1 MHPSTKMSHQD
12 NGIGNFSLNEDEIQ
26 GTTFDIFTLPE
37 RENSILS
44 GKEVEIRLFTVLDRF
59 VRYFCYIKLQ
69 YTLP

>member
-12 NGIGNFSLNEDEIQ
+12 NGIGYFSVNEAEIQ
-26 GTTFDIFTLPE
+26 GTIFDIFTLPE

-59 VRYFCYIKLQ
+59 V
-69 YTLP
+69 

>member
-26 GTTFDIFTLPE
+26 GTTFDIFTRAE

-44 GKEVEIRLFTVLDRF
+44 GKEIEIRLFTVLDRF
-59 VRYFCYIKLQ
+59 V
-69 YTLP
+69 

>member
-12 NGIGNFSLNEDEIQ
+12 NGIGHFSLNEDEIQ

-59 VRYFCYIKLQ
+59 V
-69 YTLP
+69 

>member
-1 MHPSTKMSHQD
+1 MSHQD

-59 VRYFCYIKLQ
+59 V
-69 YTLP
+69 

>member
-26 GTTFDIFTLPE
+26 GATFNIFTLPE

-59 VRYFCYIKLQ
+59 VRYFCYIKLP
-69 YTLP
+69 YIFP

>member
-44 GKEVEIRLFTVLDRF
+44 GKEAEIRPFTVLDRF
-59 VRYFCYIKLQ
+59 V
-69 YTLP
+69 

>member
-1 MHPSTKMSHQD
+1 MQPSTKMSHQD

-59 VRYFCYIKLQ
+59 V
-69 YTLP
+69 

>member
-12 NGIGNFSLNEDEIQ
+12 NEIGNFSLNEDEIQ

-44 GKEVEIRLFTVLDRF
+44 GKEVEIRLFTVLERF
-59 VRYFCYIKLQ
+59 V
-69 YTLP
+69 

>member
-44 GKEVEIRLFTVLDRF
+44 GKEVEI
-59 VRYFCYIKLQ
+59 
-69 YTLP
+69 